1 MSAPLAAAAL
11 HHAVLTAH
19 DFRCWCTGQCGRPHK
34 KGGGRCEAEH
44 DGWTSKRGRR
54 IHLIASP
61 ADLLTPAL
69 LAVTLP
75 AGELRA
81 WCPDCYD
88 ATRRAQR
95 KTAAALP
102 TPEQDALFDLSPEN

>member
-11 HHAVLTAH
+11 HHTVLAAH
-19 DFRCWCTGQCGRPHK
+19 GFRCWCTGQCGRPHK
-34 KGGGRCEAEH
+34 KGEGRCEAEH

-54 IHLIASP
+54 IHLVAAP
-61 ADLLTPAL
+61 ADLLTPSRV
-69 LAVTLP
+69 AVTLP

-88 ATRRAQR
+88 HARRAQR
-95 KTAAALP
+95 KSATTCAV
-102 TPEQDALFDLSPEN
+102 PEQDGLFDVESLS